1 MPNIL
6 AFGDSNTHGTMP
18 LQHMGDKRRHPIGV
32 RWPTVMAADLGAD
45 FHVIEEGHP
54 GRTTVHD
61 DPTIGE
67 HRNGARVLPSLLES
81 HCPLDL
87 VIIMLGT
94 NDLKGMFSADALD
107 IANGVARLMRIING
121 AECGVDG
128 GSPEI
133 LIVSPAP
140 VLETGFFAEMRPG
153 GRDKSIRAAVTL
165 RDLATRTGAHFF
177 DAANVATVDAAEGV
191 HLDADTHIA
200 LGHAMA
206 VEVGRIFSA

>member
-18 LQHMGDKRRHPIGV
+18 MRDLDDKRRHPIGV
-32 RWPTVMAADLGAD
+32 RWPTVMAADLGD
-45 FHVIEEGHP
+45 KFHVIEEGHP

-94 NDLKGMFSADALD
+94 NDLKGIFNADALD
-107 IANGVARLMRIING
+107 IANGVARLISIIQTADCG
-121 AECGVDG
+121 AG
-128 GSPEI
+128 GRAPEI

-153 GRDKSIRAAVTL
+153 GREKSIRTAQTL
-165 RDLATRTGAHFF
+165 SNLATRRGVHFF
-177 DAANVATVDAAEGV
+177 DAASVATVDTDEGV
-191 HLDADTHIA
+191 HLDAENHIA
-200 LGHAMA
+200 LGKAMA
-206 VEVGRIFSA
+206 AIVMRSLPG